1 MKGLSDVVAGGD
13 NFDYRSRLPGG
24 AARSP
29 ALSGMAIGPHRVYLT
44 PADTPYVISVAKPQ
58 L

>member
-1 MKGLSDVVAGGD
+1 MVAGGD